1 VNQVATIS
9 LEQTSRPVQRSGEIT
24 EETIENWRTCYREFR
39 DGSNAN
45 CFIVCLNAIPRDYPA
60 PGIAHNKVMIF
71 DGRYVFTGSFN
82 FSKRTKMRNAEK
94 ILLIDEP
101 SLAPDLNRK
110 HQQKS
115 DAGKKSEG

>member
-1 VNQVATIS
+1 
-9 LEQTSRPVQRSGEIT
+9 
-24 EETIENWRTCYREFR
+24 
-39 DGSNAN
+39 
-45 CFIVCLNAIPRDYPA
+45 
-60 PGIAHNKVMIF
+60 MIF